1 MSPAENPREN
11 VGNDDRSRWPAIAAI
26 LLSILALGLAVSA
39 NGWKE
44 DLKIGEVTV
53 QGNRILSSETIIGL
67 SGLHKKE
74 RMFGVDLFQ
83 VQKRLLQH
91 QFIRSA
97 SVRRETPGRITVSVV
112 ERAPVAAI
120 SSGTMEFMDDEGYL
134 LPPLVSDQIFDI
146 PIITGTFSA
155 DDLVPGR
162 QTRSPKLLSAL
173 SVILAM
179 QAVGEVVYRNISE
192 VHIVA
197 NGEIVLYTTEG
208 AVPVYIGLEDFGK
221 KLVSLEA
228 FWNQVA
234 MRGDVRNLEYIDL
247 RYDGQVVA
255 RWKGA
260 TSSTGS
266 VPAARRV

>member
-1 MSPAENPREN
+1 
-11 VGNDDRSRWPAIAAI
+11 
-26 LLSILALGLAVSA
+26 
-39 NGWKE
+39 
-44 DLKIGEVTV
+44 
-53 QGNRILSSETIIGL
+53 
-67 SGLHKKE
+67 
-74 RMFGVDLFQ
+74 
-83 VQKRLLQH
+83 
-91 QFIRSA
+91 
-97 SVRRETPGRITVSVV
+97 
-112 ERAPVAAI
+112 
-120 SSGTMEFMDDEGYL
+120 MDDEGYL

-192 VHIVA
+192 VHIIA
-197 NGEIVLYTTEG
+197 NGELVLYTTEG
-208 AVPVYIGLEDFGK
+208 AVPVYIGLEDYGK

-255 RWKGA
+255 RWKG
-260 TSSTGS
+260 TSSSPGNCS
-266 VPAARRV
+266 RSASCVRPV